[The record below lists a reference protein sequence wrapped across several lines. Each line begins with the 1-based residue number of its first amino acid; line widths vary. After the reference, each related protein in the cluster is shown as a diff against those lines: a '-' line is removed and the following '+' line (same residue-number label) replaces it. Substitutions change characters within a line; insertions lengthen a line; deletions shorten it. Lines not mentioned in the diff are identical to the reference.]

1 MSESRWALILG
12 VSSGFGAAAAR
23 RLAEE
28 GHGILGVHL
37 DLRATRAQAADLQA
51 ELEGMGVP
59 VRFHNVNAAAEPKRT
74 AVLDDFQAEFGG
86 AYIDVVMHSLAFGT
100 LLPLAAGESTVSDKQ
115 LDMTLNVMAHSL
127 VHWTADLRRRGLLR
141 SGGRIFAMT
150 SSGSERV
157 FPSYG
162 PVGAAKAALESH
174 VRYLAAELAPEGVT
188 VNALMAGLT
197 MTPALRKIPGWEQL
211 AERAAA
217 LNPSGRLTEPDD
229 VARLLIQ
236 LLHPG
241 SAWLTGNVLRVD
253 GGETLAG

>member
-1 MSESRWALILG
+1 MSQQPWALILG

-23 RLAEE
+23 RLAQA

-37 DLRATRAQAADLQA
+37 DLRATRAQADELKA
-51 ELEGMGVP
+51 ELVTLGVP
-59 VRFHNVNAAAEPKRT
+59 VRFHNVNAAAEPRRT
-74 AVLDDFQAEFGG
+74 AVLDAFQDEFPDAG
-86 AYIDVVMHSLAFGT
+86 IQVVLHSLAFGT
-100 LLPLAAGESTVSDKQ
+100 LLPLAVGETTVSEKQ
-115 LDMTLNVMAHSL
+115 LDMTLQVMAHSL
-127 VHWTADLRRRGLLR
+127 VHWTSDLRRRSLLR
-141 SGGRIFAMT
+141 PGGRIFAMT

-174 VRYLAAELAPEGVT
+174 VRYLAAELAPEGIT

-197 MTPALRKIPGWEQL
+197 LTPALRKIPGWEQL

-229 VARLLIQ
+229 VAQLLIQ